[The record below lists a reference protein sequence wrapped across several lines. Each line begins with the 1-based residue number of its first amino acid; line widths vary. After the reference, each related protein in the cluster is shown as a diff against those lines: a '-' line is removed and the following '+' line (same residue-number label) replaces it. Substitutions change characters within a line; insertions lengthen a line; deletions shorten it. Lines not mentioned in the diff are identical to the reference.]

1 VTHDDYTRA
10 LDTLYRSVD
19 TSHRANPELNLQR
32 TRALLAALGA
42 PEQHIRCVIVAGTKG
57 KGSTA
62 AMIERIA
69 RAAGMRT
76 GLWTSPHLHTYRE
89 RIQVDGQPIAA
100 AQLIADIDAIMPLAD
115 AVARATG
122 GMPATFAIGF
132 ALALQHF
139 ARSGVGLAVIEVG
152 LGGTYDSAAV
162 LEPECA
168 VIASIS
174 YDHMEILGDTLDAIA
189 RQKAGIMRRGRP
201 AVTVAQLPGAL
212 AALIDE
218 AQRIGAPLTLV
229 ADPASDRAVPHDL
242 PSTVRVVMPDPLVDA
257 PLGLA
262 GSFQRENAGLALAA
276 VRQLQALGWCI
287 PDAALGAGLAAC
299 RWPARFELVPGTPP
313 ILIDGAH
320 NGDSLQ
326 RLFAALADAFPGA
339 APVVVFGTS
348 RGKDLPRMLP
358 VLVRHAAAIVLTS
371 SQHHRALAELHD
383 LEAQVRAAAPHG
395 ALPVVCVPDP
405 AGALAQA
412 RAWPGAALVC
422 VTGSLFL
429 AAAAREVLGLPH
441 DADPA

>member
-1 VTHDDYTRA
+1 MTHDDYTRA

-242 PSTVRVVMPDPLVDA
+242 PPTVRVVMPDPLVDA

-287 PDAALGAGLAAC
+287 RAPTVCDFLHVLVERERCAGFLPPHVLQQLQQVAHSCPSASRTFFAVRITRLFVFLADHPLSSLCSTPSNTASGS
-299 RWPARFELVPGTPP
+299 FTPP
-313 ILIDGAH
+313 T
-320 NGDSLQ
+320 
-326 RLFAALADAFPGA
+326 RCAFFPAKLLLLLGGKA
-339 APVVVFGTS
+339 CCCGTS
-348 RGKDLPRMLP
+348 RGGAVPILRRRWLPGQACARRCLP
-358 VLVRHAAAIVLTS
+358 PPWQRPRCI
-371 SQHHRALAELHD
+371 
-383 LEAQVRAAAPHG
+383 
-395 ALPVVCVPDP
+395 CVACDVW
-405 AGALAQA
+405 
-412 RAWPGAALVC
+412 R
-422 VTGSLFL
+422 VTCG
-429 AAAAREVLGLPH
+429 V
-441 DADPA
+441 

>member
-1 VTHDDYTRA
+1 VTHDDYSRA
-10 LDTLYRSVD
+10 LNTLYRSVD
-19 TSHRANPELNLQR
+19 ASHRLDPSLNLLR
-32 TRALLAALGA
+32 TRALLTALGT
-42 PEQHIRCVIVAGTKG
+42 PDQHVGSVIVAGTKG

-62 AMIERIA
+62 AMIERIG
-69 RAAGMRT
+69 RAAGLRT

-100 AQLIADIDAIMPLAD
+100 AQLIADIDAVMPLVAD
-115 AVARATG
+115 VARATDG
-122 GMPATFAIGF
+122 TPATFAIGF

-139 ARSGVGLAVIEVG
+139 ARSGVELAVIEVG

-162 LEPECA
+162 LDPVCA

-189 RQKAGIMRRGRP
+189 RQKAGIMRRDRP
-201 AVTVAQLPGAL
+201 AVTVLQLPEAL
-212 AALIDE
+212 AALVDE

-229 ADPASDRAVPHDL
+229 ADPTSDRSLPRDL
-242 PSTVRVVMPDPLVDA
+242 PATVRVVAPDPLIDT

-262 GSFQRENAGLALAA
+262 GRFQRENAGLALAA
-276 VRQLQALGWCI
+276 VRQLQALGWRI
-287 PDAALGAGLAAC
+287 PDAALSAGLAAC

-326 RLFAALADAFPGA
+326 RLFVALADAFPGVT
-339 APVVVFGTS
+339 PVVVFGTS

-358 VLVRHAAAIVLTS
+358 VLARHAAAVVLTS
-371 SQHHRALAELHD
+371 SQHHRAVGELDDLATQL
-383 LEAQVRAAAPHG
+383 QAAADAAP
-395 ALPVVCVPDP
+395 LPIRCVPDP
-405 AGALAQA
+405 ADALALA
-412 RAWPGAALVC
+412 RSWPDAAMVC

-429 AAAAREVLGLPH
+429 AAAAREVLGLPF